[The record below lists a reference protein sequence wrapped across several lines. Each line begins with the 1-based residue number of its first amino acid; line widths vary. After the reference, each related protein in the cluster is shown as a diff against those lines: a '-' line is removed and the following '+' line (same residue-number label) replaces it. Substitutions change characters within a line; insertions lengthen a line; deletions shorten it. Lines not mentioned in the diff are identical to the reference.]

1 MKKTVLLTLSA
12 AFTMVPATA
21 SMLPSTIR
29 LQANAATSVKMG
41 DMIIWTAMKEGG
53 AYTDFENV
61 DLQVLHGNL
70 EAGTIDRFATYQKDD
85 GWSGSLGT
93 ANSDDAYCVHYKL
106 FTRKNDGI
114 IAKITAKKALTVTM
128 AKERGAEWIQSAKF
142 GVYKGTDS
150 NLEAVHAST
159 VMTGDETASDFAV
172 SADLVA
178 GESYYFE
185 FRFQW
190 DDYRN
195 MDPLPSFSIAESVT
209 PPVSSESSSSEI
221 ETPSSSEE
229 SNSSSPEE
237 SSSSEETPISSE
249 SEKPSSSSEQASSSS
264 ESESSSSSEQTSSS
278 ETSSAESES
287 SSGSESSASA
297 SSESSESSSSSES
310 ISSNASE
317 SSESSSAGE
326 SSSSSSTSSAPTP
339 SDLTGETS
347 IALPQ
352 LAKEEVLLNGD
363 PLTLNG
369 FKIQALQGTFDAGW
383 NKYGNYSLNG
393 DNALLSK
400 AGVFDG
406 REMAAVENWRLKT
419 TNTSFPAFLIE
430 AEKDIKIAVSHPKT
444 QDNCWIDEAG
454 QFFGFYLLSG
464 EDTYTI
470 WSKRITEKVNPA
482 NAFGGEMMLKKGDKA
497 IWLFGS
503 TEAYE
508 RNVAIVPTFS
518 GDETAFDETIYSSQ
532 KKVQTE
538 SVAMW
543 DALTK
548 TINSDYQDASYKL
561 FDFGFYYGNVKEMY
575 HFDSHE
581 GDGTGTAED
590 ALWSGVPNSSTGFQ
604 RWQFQC
610 SPIADAIMKI
620 TAKVD
625 ANFTLTHSAI
635 WEDAWSADNS
645 ELRFYGLDQDGTLF
659 LKETKT
665 IVTGS
670 KENDFGISLSLR
682 KGEALIIDYATKNDE
697 WYSVNYAP
705 TVTADTSKFAE
716 SDTIDFEAARA
727 LTSLKTEKIN
737 ALNDKVN
744 QLEESDYNTRDWGD
758 IQAIMDEAIN
768 AIDNAT
774 SQEEVNAIAQEA
786 LAKIDAVPTAQ
797 KLADH
802 KADVTTAIDEYFASL
817 NKDDYSEEDWEKI
830 QSNYEYYKKALASA
844 QTVAEM
850 DKALASFKEKAS
862 AIQKVERNN
871 NNAGL
876 WIGIGCAAGAL
887 AIGGAIGATLMIKK
901 KRKAK

>member
-1 MKKTVLLTLSA
+1 MKKTVLLTLGA
-12 AFTMVPATA
+12 AFTMVPITT
-21 SMLPSTIR
+21 SMLPNSIR

-70 EAGTIDRFATYQKDD
+70 EENTIQPFTTYQKES
-85 GWSGSLGT
+85 GWAGSLGT
-93 ANSDDAYCVHYKL
+93 ANSDNAYCLHYKL

-159 VMTGDETASDFAV
+159 VMTGEETASDFAI

-195 MDPLPSFSIAESVT
+195 MDPLPSFSIVSSVT

-229 SNSSSPEE
+229 S
-237 SSSSEETPISSE
+237 SSSEETPISSE
-249 SEKPSSSSEQASSSS
+249 SEESSSSGEQASSSS
-264 ESESSSSSEQTSSS
+264 ESESSSSSEAVSSS
-278 ETSSAESES
+278 EASSSESES
-287 SSGSESSASA
+287 SSGSSS
-297 SSESSESSSSSES
+297 
-310 ISSNASE
+310 

-326 SSSSSSTSSAPTP
+326 SSSSSQSSAPTP

-369 FKIQALQGTFDAGW
+369 FKVQALQGTFDAGW
-383 NKYGNYSLNG
+383 SKYGNYSLNG

-406 REMAAVENWRLKT
+406 RDMAAVENWRLKT
-419 TNTSFPAFLIE
+419 TNTSFPAFVIE
-430 AEKDIKIAVSHPKT
+430 AEKDMKISVSHPKT

-464 EDTYTI
+464 EESYTI

-518 GDETAFDETIYSSQ
+518 GDEAAFDETIYSNQ

-548 TINSDYQDASYKL
+548 TINSDYQDAAYKL
-561 FDFGFYYGNVKEMY
+561 FDFGFYYGSVKEMNR
-575 HFDSHE
+575 FESHE
-581 GDGTGTAED
+581 GDGTGTSAD
-590 ALWSGVPNSSTGFQ
+590 ALWSGAPNSSTGFQ

-625 ANFTLTHSAI
+625 ANFTITHSAI

-645 ELRFYGLDQDGTLF
+645 ELRFYGLDKDGTLF
-659 LKETKT
+659 LKETKVIT
-665 IVTGS
+665 TGS
-670 KENDFGISLSLR
+670 KENDFGISISLR
-682 KGEALIIDYATKNDE
+682 KGEALVIDYATKNDE

-705 TVTADTSKFAE
+705 TVTADTSKYAE

-727 LTSLKTEKIN
+727 LVSLKTEKIN

-758 IQAIMDEAIN
+758 IQVIKDEAIN

-786 LAKIDAVPTAQ
+786 LAKIDAIPTAQ

-830 QSNYEYYKKALASA
+830 QSNYEYYKKALGSA
-844 QTVAEM
+844 QTIAEM

-862 AIQKVERNN
+862 AIQKIERSTS
-871 NNAGL
+871 NAGL

-887 AIGGAIGATLMIKK
+887 AIGGAIGATLIIKK
-901 KRKAK
+901 KKKAK